1 MILPYNKSQKE
12 IIDLKFHTYIYSVF
26 KKLGLDINLIGT
38 KYFYEMVIIAGSLN
52 TGIIKKNS
60 LLYKYIS
67 LKNLEETLAEELNI
81 TSKEIKNNVD
91 YAFNNID
98 LKTARKDFNSIFK
111 IEDEEY
117 FNPKLIQAKE
127 LLIFLVEEIEF
138 KYRIQTSNYGPHSE
152 DWVSDSVE
160 LNNADYLE
168 ELRKTLDNQQ
178 KNNKND

>member
-1 MILPYNKSQKE
+1 MILPYNKIQKE
-12 IIDLKFHTYIYSVF
+12 IIDLKFHTYIYSIL
-26 KKLGLDINLIGT
+26 KKLGIDINLMGT
-38 KYFYEMVIIAGSLN
+38 KYFYEMVIIASSLN
-52 TGIIKKNS
+52 TGLIKNHS
-60 LLYKYIS
+60 LPYKDIS
-67 LKNLEETLAEELNI
+67 LKNLEETIAEELKI

-98 LKTARKDFNSIFK
+98 LKIARNNFNSIFK
-111 IEDEEY
+111 MEDEEY

-127 LLIFLVEEIEF
+127 LLVFLVEEIEF

-160 LNNADYLE
+160 INNAEYLE
-168 ELRKTLDNQQ
+168 ELRKTLKDQQ

>member
-1 MILPYNKSQKE
+1 M
-12 IIDLKFHTYIYSVF
+12 
-26 KKLGLDINLIGT
+26 
-38 KYFYEMVIIAGSLN
+38 
-52 TGIIKKNS
+52 
-60 LLYKYIS
+60 
-67 LKNLEETLAEELNI
+67 
-81 TSKEIKNNVD
+81 
-91 YAFNNID
+91 
-98 LKTARKDFNSIFK
+98 KTARKNFNSIFK